1 MLFVWGLLVVGV
13 DEGVSG
19 RDMVADSTWERV
31 LVTVGVF
38 LETLSVIGSV
48 EVGDWEGDMVFD
60 SEGVGAVAVPLGWLR
75 EWELWETVGE
85 GEGEGVGVW
94 VMGSDRVE
102 LGERV
107 GEGV

>member
-1 MLFVWGLLVVGV
+1 MGV

-31 LVTVGVF
+31 LVSVGVF

-48 EVGDWEGDMVFD
+48 EVGDWEGRDTVFD

-75 EWELWETVGE
+75 EWELWETVV
-85 GEGEGVGVW
+85 VG
-94 VMGSDRVE
+94 
-102 LGERV
+102 V